1 VGSRPSRELITV
13 RFSVNVVL
21 PLDGRFAAWIA
32 IALVLIVT
40 PGPDTALIIRNALRA
55 GAKAA
60 SFSAAGVGLGS
71 AVWAAASVIGVAAVL
86 ERSDVA
92 FTTFKLAGA
101 AYLVFLGL
109 RTLAVTLRPTPT
121 ARVESRPATPTT
133 LNARSAFI
141 QGVLNNLLN
150 PKAGAI
156 FATVMPQFIEPGDSM
171 FRLTLMVACYVAIVI
186 AWLCAYA
193 VLVSRARRSS
203 IGDRLSKGF
212 ERVTGTVMIGL
223 GVRLALERR

>member
-1 VGSRPSRELITV
+1 MTFP
-13 RFSVNVVL
+13 F
-21 PLDGRFAAWIA
+21 DGRFAAWIA
-32 IALVLIVT
+32 VALVLIVT

-55 GAKAA
+55 GARSA
-60 SFSAAGVGLGS
+60 SMSVVGVGLGS
-71 AVWAAASVIGVAAVL
+71 AVWAAASVVGVAALL

-92 FTTFKLAGA
+92 FTIFKLGGA
-101 AYLVFLGL
+101 AFLVYLGL
-109 RTLAVTLRPTPT
+109 RTLAGTFRTSPPRGHGPVTPMAASTS
-121 ARVESRPATPTT
+121 AW
-133 LNARSAFI
+133 NALL

-171 FRLTLMVACYVAIVI
+171 ARLFLMVVCYDAMVI

-193 VLVSRARRSS
+193 VLVSRARRSGV
-203 IGDRLSKGF
+203 GDRVRKGV

>member
-1 VGSRPSRELITV
+1 MAFP
-13 RFSVNVVL
+13 F
-21 PLDGRFAAWIA
+21 DGRFAAWIA

-55 GAKAA
+55 GARSA
-60 SFSAAGVGLGS
+60 SLSAVGVGIGS
-71 AVWAAASVIGVAAVL
+71 AVWATASMVGVAAL
-86 ERSDVA
+86 LDSSDVA

-101 AYLVFLGL
+101 AYLVYLGL
-109 RTLAVTLRPTPT
+109 RSLAGTF
-121 ARVESRPATPTT
+121 RPAPAAATESAPAAPTT
-133 LNARSAFI
+133 MSAQSSFL

-156 FATVMPQFIEPGDSM
+156 FATVMPQFIEPGDSLT
-171 FRLTLMVACYVAIVI
+171 RLVLMVACYDAIVI

-193 VLVSRARRSS
+193 LVVSRARRSS
-203 IGDRLSKGF
+203 IGSRVSKGL